1 MASNP
6 PSSCCTIGFKHEGSP
21 AGKSITLNSIDA
33 YIAEPTDSSVH
44 PNTAILIL
52 PDIIGIWQNSKLI
65 ADQFASCGY
74 TTLLIDTFNKDPL
87 SLDRPADF
95 DFFGWL
101 NKGSTGNN
109 PHTAEF
115 VDPIV
120 EKGIAYL
127 KSKGFAKIGG
137 VGYCFGAKY
146 VTRYLAS
153 GKGLDVG
160 YVAHPSFVT
169 EEELANIKGPYSIS
183 AAEEDTIFTREQR
196 HKSEDILIKTG
207 QTYQINLFG
216 GVSHGFAVRCDLSK
230 KIERFSK
237 ETAFLQAVQWFNE
250 YLV

>member
-6 PSSCCTIGFKHEGSP
+6 PSSCCIIGVKHEGNP
-21 AGKSITLNSIDA
+21 AGKSINFDSIDA
-33 YIAEPTDSSVH
+33 YIAEPSDPNVH
-44 PNTAILIL
+44 PNTAILFL
-52 PDIIGIWQNSKLI
+52 PDVIGIWQNSKLM
-65 ADQFASCGY
+65 ADQFASNGY

-87 SLDRPADF
+87 SLDKPADF
-95 DFFGWL
+95 DFLGWL

-120 EKGIAYL
+120 EKGLAYL
-127 KSKGFAKIGG
+127 KRNGFTKIGG
-137 VGYCFGAKY
+137 VGYCFGGKY
-146 VTRYLAS
+146 VTRLLAS

-183 AAEEDTIFTREQR
+183 AAEIDKIFTTELR
-196 HKSEDILIKTG
+196 HKSEEILIKTG
-207 QTYQINLFG
+207 LPYQINLFG

-230 KIERFSK
+230 KIEKFSK
-237 ETAFLQAVQWFNE
+237 EKAFLQAVQWFDE
-250 YLV
+250 HLV